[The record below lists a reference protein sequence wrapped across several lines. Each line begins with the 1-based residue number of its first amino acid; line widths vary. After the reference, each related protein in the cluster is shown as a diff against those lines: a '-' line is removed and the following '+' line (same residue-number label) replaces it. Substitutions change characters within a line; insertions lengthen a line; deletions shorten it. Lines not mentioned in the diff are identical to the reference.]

1 MAEEV
6 VAEVEAKPKKP
17 ILLIILGVVGLIVL
31 VAGTVVAT
39 LFLSGAF
46 NPKPP
51 SAQELEAAAAAGG
64 QRMAAALQPG
74 GPGRSGRG
82 CGGRRV

>member
-17 ILLIILGVVGLIVL
+17 ILLIILGVVGVIVL

-39 LFLSGAF
+39 LFL
-46 NPKPP
+46 
-51 SAQELEAAAAAGG
+51 
-64 QRMAAALQPG
+64 
-74 GPGRSGRG
+74 
-82 CGGRRV
+82 